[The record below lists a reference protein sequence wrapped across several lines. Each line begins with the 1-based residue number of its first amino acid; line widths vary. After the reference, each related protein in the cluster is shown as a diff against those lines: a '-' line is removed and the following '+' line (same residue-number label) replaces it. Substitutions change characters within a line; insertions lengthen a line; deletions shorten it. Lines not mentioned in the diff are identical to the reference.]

1 MRGACALATLAIV
14 AACGPM
20 RPQPGRLAGTQTCEY
35 VVRNATGLALEVRRF
50 EERSLRGVGTLNP
63 GEQLTESAPCT
74 EGRVYVLGIPLPR
87 QVGVPTGKPVFGFVD
102 LDPATRAQL
111 TLHWP

>member
-1 MRGACALATLAIV
+1 MRAACVLATLAIA

-20 RPQPGRLAGTQTCEY
+20 RPKPGQLASSQPCEY
-35 VVRNATGLALEVRRF
+35 VVRNATGMALEVRRF
-50 EERSLRGVGTLNP
+50 EERSLRGVGTLSP
-63 GEQLTESAPCT
+63 GEQLTESAPCS

-87 QVGVPTGKPVFGFVD
+87 QIGVPAGKPVFGFVD

-111 TLHWP
+111 TLYWP